1 MIKSKGFTLIEIMVV
16 IVIIGVLAAFAVPA
30 YQKYTQRAARAEGQ
44 QLAMS
49 IMAAQERFY
58 LEHAAYTDKLG
69 NGAGELGFSKLTS
82 ESGHFKAKAEEC
94 AAPATGLS
102 RCVRVILSPKSR
114 LAIDLMN
121 DLQAAGASINTIWLQ
136 SNGEH
141 SDTWDAPIL

>member
-16 IVIIGVLAAFAVPA
+16 IVIVGVLAAFALPA

-69 NGAGELGFSKLTS
+69 SGTGELGFSKLTS
-82 ESGHFKAKAEEC
+82 ESGHFEAEAKQC
-94 AAPATGLS
+94 AAPAKELS
-102 RCVRVILSPKSR
+102 RCVRVILNPKSQ
-114 LAIDLMN
+114 LAKDLMN
-121 DLQAAGASINTIWLQ
+121 DLKAAGASIDTIWLQ